1 MMRKFIKTTLKIYHV
16 FIVHDVVVEMES
28 FREKKHIIKIQTK
41 EIRKECISILNFVFN
56 IRFTMIYW
64 KSAEKGCLNACQKY
78 KYWNMNVINNG
89 RNHKCNF
96 CFAHRWWNIQVR
108 CKSIYTNAN
117 VWGGITNDCGL
128 FSNHTLPNSILTQK
142 NNVYMHCNHILCLI
156 WYDPTWFRC
165 SSRFFH
171 FISLLIRIG
180 SIAWKLRF
188 RIKICNNNEIHT
200 EKSVNKP
207 IAIVIASIF
216 KRFFSFADWLRRNLI
231 KRWNESIYNRLH
243 CLYNDHFY
251 WPMIEL
257 LHDYR

>member
-1 MMRKFIKTTLKIYHV
+1 MQTLVSLESWFCWLNILWCENSLKPLLKIDHV

-188 RIKICNNNEIHT
+188 RIKYATIMKYIQ
-200 EKSVNKP
+200 KKV
-207 IAIVIASIF
+207 SINQ
-216 KRFFSFADWLRRNLI
+216 LQ
-231 KRWNESIYNRLH
+231 
-243 CLYNDHFY
+243 
-251 WPMIEL
+251 
-257 LHDYR
+257 